1 MRLSRNDT
9 RNTER
14 HAAYQANEAFYHG
27 DPSAQLTQLSTL
39 KRDEVRAVFNYARDI
54 LNKHA
59 SATVNGLTSVIKPPA
74 RSTARTAAIEDAQ
87 QALDRALRNSNAFT
101 ADFTAALNACVLGDS
116 GFYVSHTDGEV
127 YYRVLHPGDVDV
139 LNWRADGKPARM
151 MIQHDDR
158 IETWTDDA
166 LLVEHGESRQLYHN
180 PYGLIPAVIFPNWPR
195 PGSRW
200 GDSTLEHIKA
210 ACRLLNERLD
220 LLMWLMRVQGNP
232 PIKALGVDKAV
243 LRTDPGELWTG
254 PADAQIDLVKLLDA
268 ETSGIHINTVSLLL
282 QIIKELSNT
291 PDIAFGIGNLQL
303 SGRALEFAFL
313 PMTQAAAIRR
323 GFLAD
328 AVRQRNRAILRL
340 TEVLQAR
347 RFDDCHDTLVTFS
360 PIVPADK
367 YTDRNQDRRDVL
379 LGSLSRRTYMQRYG
393 GGIEPRREMAQVL
406 AETAVYADYPL
417 TQTDTTASERDA
429 ESPIS
434 NL

>member
-1 MRLSRNDT
+1 MRTTRADT

-59 SATVNGLTSVIKPPA
+59 AATVNGLTCAIKPPPL
-74 RSTARTAAIEDAQ
+74 RSHTAATLIEDAQ

-101 ADFTAALNACVLGDS
+101 TDFAAALNAGVLGDS
-116 GFYVSHTDGEV
+116 GFYISHANGEV
-127 YYRVLHPGDVDV
+127 YYRLLHPGDVDV
-139 LNWRADGKPARM
+139 LDWRADGKPARM

-166 LLVEHGESRQLYHN
+166 LLVEQGQSRQLYHN
-180 PYGLIPAVIFPNWPR
+180 PYGLIPAVIFANWPR

-220 LLMWLMRVQGNP
+220 LLMWLIRVQGNP

-268 ETSGIHINTVSLLL
+268 ETSGIHINTISLLL
-282 QIIKELSNT
+282 QTIKELSNT

-313 PMTQAAAIRR
+313 PMSQAAAIRR

-328 AVRQRNRAILRL
+328 AVQQRNRAILRMI
-340 TEVLQAR
+340 EVLHAR
-347 RFDDCHDTLVTFS
+347 DFTGCLDTNVSFS

-379 LGSLSRRTYMQRYG
+379 LGALSRRTYVQRHG
-393 GGIEPRREMAQVL
+393 GGVEPRREMAQVL
-406 AETAVYADYPL
+406 AESAVYADYPVSGANKPDGN
-417 TQTDTTASERDA
+417 T

-434 NL
+434 HL